1 MYSFMGG
8 GLFCAGIGNILL
20 IVSTATDYW
29 MQYRH
34 SGNYMHQGLW
44 RYCVTGKC
52 YSHTDS
58 IATDY
63 WMQYRHSGNYMHQG
77 LWRYCVTGKCYS
89 HTDSIAYWDATRAF
103 MILSLLACFIGIIIG
118 ILAFIHY
125 SAFERFDKTFAASIL
140 FFISC
145 FFVLLAM
152 AVYTG
157 VTVNYY
163 GKRYGNWRFSW
174 SYITGWVAVILTFFS
189 GKNMVSEQKDEA
201 QKTAEENTRGTKKPE
216 RSGLEPGPQL
226 RRNRKQREILF

>member
-8 GLFCAGIGNILL
+8 GLFCAGVGNILL

-34 SGNYMHQGLW
+34 SSNYMHQGLW
-44 RYCVTGKC
+44 RYCVPGKC
-52 YSHTDS
+52 MT
-58 IATDY
+58 
-63 WMQYRHSGNYMHQG
+63 
-77 LWRYCVTGKCYS
+77 

-103 MILSLLACFIGIIIG
+103 MILSLLACFIGIVIG
-118 ILAFIHY
+118 VMAFIHY
-125 SAFERFDKTFAASIL
+125 SSFDGFDKTFAAGIL

-163 GKRYGNWRFSW
+163 GKRYGSWRFSW
-174 SYITGWVAVILTFFS
+174 SYIMGWVSVVLTFFS
-189 GKNMVSEQKDEA
+189 GIFYMCAYRMHEC
-201 QKTAEENTRGTKKPE
+201 P
-216 RSGLEPGPQL
+216 
-226 RRNRKQREILF
+226 RNSNSR

>member
-34 SGNYMHQGLW
+34 SSNYMHQGLW
-44 RYCVTGKC
+44 RYCVPGKC
-52 YSHTDS
+52 MT
-58 IATDY
+58 
-63 WMQYRHSGNYMHQG
+63 
-77 LWRYCVTGKCYS
+77 

-103 MILSLLACFIGIIIG
+103 MILSLLACFFGIVIGVM
-118 ILAFIHY
+118 AFIRY
-125 SAFERFDKTFAASIL
+125 SSFDGFDKTFAAGIL

-163 GKRYGNWRFSW
+163 GKRYGSWRFSW
-174 SYITGWVAVILTFFS
+174 SYIMGWVAVVLMFFS
-189 GKNMVSEQKDEA
+189 GMHPDISTKA
-201 QKTAEENTRGTKKPE
+201 NTQTCLILMFIILLFSSRYLLHVCLPDARMPKK
-216 RSGLEPGPQL
+216 L
-226 RRNRKQREILF
+226 